1 MAKAKVNGTK
11 VITGKVRLSF
21 VHVLEPHAMEEGQEK
36 KYSAM
41 LIIPKEDKETIKAM
55 KAAIKTAYEAAKGDK
70 LKGVKF
76 DRLKTTLR
84 DGDEEMDTEER
95 PEFENAMFIN
105 VSSKTKPQVV
115 KREDGMLV
123 KTEDPDEV
131 YSGVYAIAS
140 INFYA
145 YSTAGNKGVTA
156 GLNNIL
162 TTCKGDF
169 LGGRANAESDFGD
182 LDWDDEEDNDDDMFN

>member
-1 MAKAKVNGTK
+1 MAKINGTK
-11 VITGKVRLSF
+11 VITNKVRLSF

-36 KYSAM
+36 KYSTM
-41 LIIPKEDKETIKAM
+41 LLIPKDDKETINYM
-55 KAAIKTAYEAAKGDK
+55 KQAIKAAYEAAKSDK

-76 DRLKTTLR
+76 DKLKITLR
-84 DGDEEMDTEER
+84 DGDDEMDIEER
-95 PEFENAMFIN
+95 PEFEGMYFMN
-105 VSSKTKPQVV
+105 VSSKTQPQVV

-123 KTEDPDEV
+123 KTDSPDDV
-131 YSGVYAIAS
+131 YSGVHAIVS

-145 YSTAGNKGVTA
+145 FNTKGNKGVTA
-156 GLNNIL
+156 GLNNVL

-182 LDWDDEEDNDDDMFN
+182 LDWDDDEDDSDDMFA

>member
-1 MAKAKVNGTK
+1 MAKLNGTK
-11 VITGKVRLSF
+11 VITNKVRLSF

-41 LIIPKEDKETIKAM
+41 LLVPKDDKETLGYMKKAIKA
-55 KAAIKTAYEAAKGDK
+55 AYEANKGDK

-76 DRLKTTLR
+76 EKLKTTLR
-84 DGDEEMDTEER
+84 DGDEEMDIEDR
-95 PEFENAMFIN
+95 PEFEGMMFMN

-115 KREDGMLV
+115 KREDGILV
-123 KTEDPDEV
+123 KTEDPDDI
-131 YSGVYAIAS
+131 YSGVYAIVS

-145 YSTAGNKGVTA
+145 FNTAGNKGVTA
-156 GLNNIL
+156 GLNNIM
-162 TTCKGDF
+162 TTGKGDF

-182 LDWDDEEDNDDDMFN
+182 LEWDDEDDDDMFA